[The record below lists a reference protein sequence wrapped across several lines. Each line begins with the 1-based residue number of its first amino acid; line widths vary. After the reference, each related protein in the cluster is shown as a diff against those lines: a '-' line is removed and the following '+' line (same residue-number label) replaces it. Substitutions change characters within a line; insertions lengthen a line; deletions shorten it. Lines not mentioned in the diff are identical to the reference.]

1 MIRYVW
7 QLFLKVVEHTST
19 RLEMLC
25 LLLESWDSLVYKEL
39 SFLYF
44 LREVIDH
51 LVQQLVKLMHFNIG
65 CCFHN
70 LEGL

>member
-1 MIRYVW
+1 MIGYVW

-25 LLLESWDSLVYKEL
+25 LLLKSWDNLVDEEL

-51 LVQQLVKLMHFNIG
+51 LVQQLIKFMHLNIG
-65 CCFHN
+65 CCFHY